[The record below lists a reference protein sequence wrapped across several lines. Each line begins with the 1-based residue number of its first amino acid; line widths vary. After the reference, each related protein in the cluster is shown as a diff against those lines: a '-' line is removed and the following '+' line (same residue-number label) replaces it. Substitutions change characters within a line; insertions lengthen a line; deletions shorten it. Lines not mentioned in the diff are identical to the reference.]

1 MFSECDWIWGGAGN
15 PDEYNDF
22 KIDFTVYRDKTY
34 KFYVSCDTDYALYN
48 GNKLLTFGQ
57 YADYI
62 DYKVYDSVILEL
74 PEGQCSL
81 ILRVWYQG
89 ANTQT
94 YKVKPAGTI
103 FRLTEDGIT
112 VATSGIHIPSRRSAG
127 YIPYSRKVI
136 TCQLGYSFVYDASVS
151 AGEFA
156 PSHKVEGFPKELVER
171 PVEKLVMKAPFNTEI
186 VQAGEYILNG
196 GENTGYKML
205 NARLSPAS
213 KSVCGKNGEAVLK
226 ASDEAEG
233 VYAVFDMGRETA
245 GFLSFDITV
254 DEPCEIAVGWGEHLL
269 DGRVRTA
276 IHERDFTCLYRAVPG
291 RNLFLHPFRRLG
303 CRYLQVFV
311 SAKNATVAQASI
323 CETVYPINKLP
334 LENADFLRQK
344 IYDVCADTL
353 LQCMHEHYEDCPW
366 REQALYTLDSRNQM
380 LCGYYVFGE
389 TRFARACLEL
399 ISHGLCEDGL
409 LALCYPAGN
418 GQSIPVFSLV
428 YFIQMREYLDF
439 SGDTEFLSEKY
450 RFLVRLME
458 TFTARAENG
467 LIPIFDKGQWNFY
480 EWADNLYGNIKCEIQ
495 APLNAFYSLA
505 LTALSVIAEKTGS
518 YADSVKYHSLTKQ
531 VNRAIAEAFYDKER
545 RLFGSFESSAAEN
558 NSYSVLTNS
567 LCLLC
572 GAADGL
578 DKENIL
584 KILTVNGAADTGLN
598 VTPNTLSMNSFRY
611 DALLK
616 ENREKFKNIVLDDI
630 DKTYFSMLC
639 NDATTF
645 WETALGAA
653 DFGGAGSL
661 CHGWSAL
668 PSYYYKILL

>member
-1 MFSECDWIWGGAGN
+1 MFSECDWIWGGAGD

-22 KIDFTVYRDKTY
+22 KIDFTAYQDKNY
-34 KFYVSCDTDYALYN
+34 MFYVSCDTDYALYN
-48 GNKLLTFGQ
+48 GDELLAFGQ

-62 DYKVYDSVILEL
+62 DYKVYDSVVLEL

-94 YKVKPAGTI
+94 YKIKPAGVI

-112 VATSGIHIPSRRSAG
+112 IASSGIHIPSRISAG
-127 YIPYSRKVI
+127 YISHNRKVI
-136 TCQLGYSFVYDASVS
+136 TSQIGYSFAYDASVS
-151 AGEFA
+151 AGEFS
-156 PSHKVEGFPKELVER
+156 PSHKVEGFSKELVER
-171 PVEKLVMKAPFNTEI
+171 PVKKLVMRDPFNAEI
-186 VQAGEYILNG
+186 VQSGEYILNG

-213 KSVCGKNGEAVLK
+213 KHDGGRNGEMVLK
-226 ASDEAEG
+226 ASDKAEG
-233 VYAVFDMGRETA
+233 VYAILDMGRETA
-245 GFLSFDITV
+245 GLLSFDITV

-276 IHERDFTCLYRAVPG
+276 IHDRDFTCLYRAVSG
-291 RNLFLHPFRRLG
+291 RNTFLHPFRRLG
-303 CRYLQVFV
+303 CRYLQVFI
-311 SAKNATVAQASI
+311 SAKTVTVARASI
-323 CETVYPINKLP
+323 CETVYPTSKLP
-334 LENADFLRQK
+334 LENADFLRQR

-389 TRFARACLEL
+389 TCFARACLEL
-399 ISHGLCEDGL
+399 ISHGLNDDGL
-409 LALCYPAGN
+409 LDLCYPAGI

-450 RFLVRLME
+450 RFLRKLMD
-458 TFTARAENG
+458 TFITRAENG
-467 LIPIFDKGQWNFY
+467 LIPIFDEGQWNFY
-480 EWADNLYGNIKCEIQ
+480 EWEYKLYGNIKCRMQ

-505 LTALSVIAEKTGS
+505 LTALSVIAEKTEN
-518 YADSVKYHSLTKQ
+518 YADCAMYRGLAEQ
-531 VNRAIAEAFYDKER
+531 VNRAIAEEFYDKDS
-545 RLFGSFESSAAEN
+545 RLFRTFEMSAEEN
-558 NSYSVLTNS
+558 DAYSVLTNS

-572 GAADGL
+572 GAADGF

-584 KILTVNGAADTGLN
+584 KILMVNGAADTGFKI
-598 VTPNTLSMNSFRY
+598 TPNTLSMNSFRY

-616 ENREKFKNIVLDDI
+616 ENRDKFKNIILDDI

-639 NDATTF
+639 DGATTF
-645 WETALGAA
+645 LETALGAA

>member
-1 MFSECDWIWGGAGN
+1 MFSECDWIWGGAGD

-22 KIDFTVYRDKTY
+22 KIDFTAYQDKNY
-34 KFYVSCDTDYALYN
+34 VFYVSCDTDYALYN
-48 GNKLLTFGQ
+48 GDELLAFGQ

-62 DYKVYDSVILEL
+62 DYKVYDSVALEL
-74 PEGQCSL
+74 PAGQCSL

-94 YKVKPAGTI
+94 YKIKPAGAI
-103 FRLTEDGIT
+103 FRLTENGIT
-112 VATSGIHIPSRRSAG
+112 VVSSGIHIPSRISAG
-127 YIPYSRKVI
+127 YISHNRKVI
-136 TCQLGYSFVYDASVS
+136 TSQIGYSFVYDASVT
-151 AGEFA
+151 AGEFS
-156 PSHKVEGFPKELVER
+156 PSHKVEGFPKELVAR
-171 PVEKLVMKAPFNTEI
+171 PVKKLVMRDPFNTEL
-186 VQAGEYILNG
+186 VQSGEYILNG

-205 NARLSPAS
+205 NARLSSAS
-213 KSVCGKNGEAVLK
+213 RHDGGRNGETVLK
-226 ASDEAEG
+226 ASDKAEG
-233 VYAVFDMGRETA
+233 VYAIFDMGRETA

-276 IHERDFTCLYRAVPG
+276 IHDRDFTCLYRAVSG
-291 RNLFLHPFRRLG
+291 RNTFLHPFRRLG
-303 CRYLQVFV
+303 CRYLQVFI
-311 SAKNATVAQASI
+311 SAKTVTVARASI
-323 CETVYPINKLP
+323 CETVYPISKLP
-334 LENADFLRQK
+334 LENADFLRQR

-389 TRFARACLEL
+389 TCFARACLEL
-399 ISHGLCEDGL
+399 ISHGLNDDGL
-409 LALCYPAGN
+409 LDLCYPAGI

-439 SGDTEFLSEKY
+439 SGDTEFLCKKY
-450 RFLVRLME
+450 QLLRTLLD
-458 TFTARAENG
+458 TFIARAENG
-467 LIPIFDKGQWNFY
+467 LIPIFNEGQWNFY
-480 EWADNLYGNIKCEIQ
+480 EWEYNLYGNIKCRMQ

-505 LTALSVIAEKTGS
+505 LTALSVIAEKTEN
-518 YADSVKYHSLTKQ
+518 YADCAMYRGLAEQ
-531 VNRAIAEAFYDKER
+531 VNRAIAEAFYDKDS
-545 RLFGSFESSAAEN
+545 RLFRTFEMSAEEN
-558 NSYSVLTNS
+558 DAYSVLTNS

-572 GAADGL
+572 GAADGF

-584 KILTVNGAADTGLN
+584 KILTVNGAADTGFKI
-598 VTPNTLSMNSFRY
+598 TPNTLSMNSFRY

-616 ENREKFKNIVLDDI
+616 ENREKFKNIILDDI

-639 NDATTF
+639 DGATTF